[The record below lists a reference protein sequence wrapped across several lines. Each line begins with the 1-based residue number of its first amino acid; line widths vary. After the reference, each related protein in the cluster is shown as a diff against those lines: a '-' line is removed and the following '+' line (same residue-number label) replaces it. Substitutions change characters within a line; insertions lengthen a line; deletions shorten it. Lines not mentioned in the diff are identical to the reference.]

1 MTGRK
6 TTSEERKERLAR
18 ALKRNIARRK
28 EQGKDRKP
36 AANSPDP
43 PPDDNGCP
51 N

>member
-28 EQGKDRKP
+28 EQGRDRKP
-36 AANSPDP
+36 AANPPDP